1 MEAVINQKN
10 KLVTDDNVNLTNC
23 RKAVRKLR
31 NCQHCLKRNTEA
43 CKQCVPRPVVDEIN
57 AALTL
62 YFRFVKENKK
72 HTLSIVDNKS
82 STSDINSEIEKSI
95 SEVDDYNF

>member
-1 MEAVINQKN
+1 MEAVIQQQKS
-10 KLVTDDNVNLTNC
+10 KLVTDENVNLTNC

-31 NCQHCLKRNTEA
+31 NCQHCLKRNTDA

-62 YFRFVKENKK
+62 YFRFIKENKK
-72 HTLSIVDNKS
+72 HQLSIVDNKS
-82 STSDINSEIEKSI
+82 TQDIASMQKNID
-95 SEVDDYNF
+95 EVDDYNF